1 MKLVLAIVQDADSDD
16 LIDEITNEGYIVT
29 KVISTGGFLKSG
41 NSTIMIGTD
50 DSEVDRLIELI
61 SHNCKVR
68 EIIKSIQPMNMPGT
82 SIATLPIKVKVGGAT
97 VFVLDVVDFKR
108 F

>member
-1 MKLVLAIVQDADSDD
+1 
-16 LIDEITNEGYIVT
+16 
-29 KVISTGGFLKSG
+29 
-41 NSTIMIGTD
+41 
-50 DSEVDRLIELI
+50 
-61 SHNCKVR
+61 
-68 EIIKSIQPMNMPGT
+68 MPGT

>member
-16 LIDEITNEGYIVT
+16 LIDEITKEGYRVT

-50 DSEVDRLIELI
+50 DSEVHRHRTDFSQLQ
-61 SHNCKVR
+61 SKGDYKVYSTYEYAR
-68 EIIKSIQPMNMPGT
+68 HKHSDPT
-82 SIATLPIKVKVGGAT
+82 Y
-97 VFVLDVVDFKR
+97 
-108 F
+108 